1 MAKPVL
7 YILIFVGIFIY
18 TALKDKVAANAKR
31 KASTPHHDA
40 HSSHSAETTSMDEL
54 SKRIREFERSLK
66 EENASLNSNKSVSQ
80 PANKK
85 KTSSPFLSTEE
96 GTFNHTNSKK
106 QAKNKVK
113 QSVVTPIEDSEIG
126 KQVDVAFGTPEDA
139 KRAFVYSEIWNRK
152 Y

>member
-7 YILIFVGIFIY
+7 YILIFIGIFIY

-31 KASTPHHDA
+31 NANAPHNDLHPSQST
-40 HSSHSAETTSMDEL
+40 ERTSMDEL

-66 EENASLNSNKSVSQ
+66 EENASLNSSKSVSQ

-85 KTSSPFLSTEE
+85 NSSSPFLSTEE
-96 GTFNHTNSKK
+96 ETFNRTDSKK
-106 QAKNKVK
+106 KQTKNKK
-113 QSVVTPIEDSEIG
+113 PQSVAAIEDSEIG